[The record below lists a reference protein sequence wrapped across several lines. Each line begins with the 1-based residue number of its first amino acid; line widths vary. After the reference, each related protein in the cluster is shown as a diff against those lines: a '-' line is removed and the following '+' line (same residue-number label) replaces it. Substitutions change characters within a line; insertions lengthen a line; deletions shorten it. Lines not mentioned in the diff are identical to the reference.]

1 MIAMATSVDYVEF
14 VCEQIREFGE
24 IRYRNMFGEY
34 MVYLQDRP
42 ILLVCD
48 NTVFVKELPELEI
61 LME

>member
-24 IRYRNMFGEY
+24 IRYRKMFGEY